1 MYRNLWKIV
10 CSEISIP
17 FLLKV
22 LSRKLFSFT
31 LVLWKILRL
40 VLLKKDLLIKK
51 RVLNSNLNAERNN
64 LLANKTVGLVLG
76 LYL

>member
-40 VLLKKDLLIKK
+40 LLLKKDLLIKK